1 MSEDRVIRAFHETI
15 KNLREEIR
23 KLNDDELTELRKRL
37 RKFLK

>member
-1 MSEDRVIRAFHETI
+1 MEERVARVFHETI

-37 RKFLK
+37 RNF

>member
-1 MSEDRVIRAFHETI
+1 MGEDRVIRVFHETI

>member
-1 MSEDRVIRAFHETI
+1 MEERVARVFHETI

-23 KLNDDELTELRKRL
+23 KLSDDELTELRKRL